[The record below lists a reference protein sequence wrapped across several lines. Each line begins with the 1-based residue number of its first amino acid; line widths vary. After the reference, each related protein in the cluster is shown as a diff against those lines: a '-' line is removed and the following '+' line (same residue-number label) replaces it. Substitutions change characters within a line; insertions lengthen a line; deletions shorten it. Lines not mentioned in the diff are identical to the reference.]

1 MKFELYDTVMLKDGR
16 QGTIVD
22 VLGNDFV
29 VDIVTDG
36 DYDTALIPLSE
47 IIQKIA

>member
-1 MKFELYDTVMLKDGR
+1 MLKDGR

-36 DYDTALIPLSE
+36 DYDTALISLSD